1 MASEQGWPSPEAHA
15 DCSQATK
22 FGAAWCQSSEISRGR
37 RESGNIIRGQLW
49 VPAPKAEQ
57 QVQPQR
63 EPQRNGDGAGSSSSA
78 GFCVNMEENGQDGEV
93 LSCRSR

>member
-1 MASEQGWPSPEAHA
+1 MASEQGWPSAEACT

-22 FGAAWCQSSEISRGR
+22 FRAASCQSSEISRGR

-57 QVQPQR
+57 QVQPRR
-63 EPQRNGDGAGSSSSA
+63 EPQHSGDGAGSSGSA
-78 GFCVNMEENGQDGEV
+78 GFGVNMEENGQDGEV